1 MGLIFC
7 VFFALYAA
15 TGASLRNLNELSV
28 DSELHDSAVLH
39 RTKRST
45 TTSFRVP
52 QPTQE
57 FPLVLFAGDD
67 YNNVSDGFIHRSL
80 PNEYR
85 VWARTVQNGIQEFV
99 FRSLLV
105 LPGWKLTFQ
114 ACCAAGNSWTASVS
128 NVSNISSLHLYMFDN
143 VRIGEAIFY
152 TQWLHWIQEFSVK
165 AEQCVDTLSCPNIT
179 CQQTCYFGSCGQDG
193 HCQCKDGYSG
203 DNCEKRPTNPVV
215 YPNLT
220 YPLLL
225 FPQKSFVGTP
235 VKVPPD
241 SYHVFAR
248 NHENSQTFTHL
259 SARILFTRSITFSR
273 NREDDQKYV
282 VSPGSDI
289 SDMESYFGS
298 NPDIG
303 KPLWF
308 NYAATVEAEFYI
320 KVEGSPHCTNCSET
334 GGSCY
339 TGKCVCL
346 PGYNGTH
353 CTTTP

>member
-1 MGLIFC
+1 MPNHGRIPLWQSVNLLFVKSQLCMLLLARIC
-7 VFFALYAA
+7 LVTIYSNLPQLNVNEWAL
-15 TGASLRNLNELSV
+15 THVHIKILL
-28 DSELHDSAVLH
+28 
-39 RTKRST
+39 
-45 TTSFRVP
+45 
-52 QPTQE
+52 
-57 FPLVLFAGDD
+57 LF
-67 YNNVSDGFIHRSL
+67 
-80 PNEYR
+80 
-85 VWARTVQNGIQEFV
+85 
-99 FRSLLV
+99 
-105 LPGWKLTFQ
+105 
-114 ACCAAGNSWTASVS
+114 
-128 NVSNISSLHLYMFDN
+128 
-143 VRIGEAIFY
+143 
-152 TQWLHWIQEFSVK
+152 
-165 AEQCVDTLSCPNIT
+165 
-179 CQQTCYFGSCGQDG
+179 
-193 HCQCKDGYSG
+193 SG
-203 DNCEKRPTNPVV
+203 PTNPVV